1 MTFTR
6 EVSPEECEAQLSP
19 AVFLTP
25 NSKVKALL
33 AKLDDYENELNG
45 ASARDKLLAVMS
57 QPKAKSST
65 TQYSSTVSEGRLFS
79 DVDNLRPKGPLAAK
93 ILAKQQYSDLGSASK
108 SRLPTS
114 EESLQGSMVVGSKAT
129 HSGIIEKKE
138 CSIPQRT
145 EQTIR
150 PSTSSKTYS
159 SSSPPS
165 PSLFV
170 SPLRLPKSVSHT
182 ASSETESLEDEDVDH
197 KNSIISTMNTVDDE
211 LCTQKEITNKT
222 CVKMPKRKQKLSFQV
237 IEGQSDESETEE
249 NLILAQRSKSIRK
262 ASKKALE
269 DINRETQRLS
279 RQQQLAHKATTKKK
293 ITKESLF
300 SKFNF
305 RSNSEPQSNEPE
317 AYQLNV
323 PHIPKTEQ
331 KDATAYS
338 PVSQENTMSKSTI
351 AQVSLET
358 RSTRQEIVVN
368 DISTVIPITYQES
381 IVQNDQIYPLANN
394 SFKSNQKTAINLQH
408 KLRKNLSKMNYGNH
422 DSLLEESDSDLE
434 IIGKRDVLKQRLNH
448 VFNSAPK
455 KKVERANG
463 LHALKI
469 LAQLNS
475 SSTNQKSRDRVLSTS
490 KELHIELQQR
500 ARQQAA
506 REKEERLAQ
515 LYAKGITIQTNEER
529 ERDQVDLDDL
539 LSKARTEAD
548 NLGKQEK
555 AEAKKS
561 KRKENNADQVTSYN
575 EDWSEAEQTSS
586 DNFTFSDD
594 ESQNDDNSEEESN
607 VSEEVK
613 DGSIPNQNSHTT
625 AQDIL
630 LTKQSEDEETCE
642 DFDMSTELDVR
653 EFENEDDAYPKI
665 SVPRRRHVRILNI
678 ISDDED
684 DLYAIK
690 PESVDS
696 KANLAQNF
704 PKSPST
710 TICCVTKPFIPG
722 VQVSG
727 PAGLGLTQ
735 IFQGTMDEIPS
746 SNEVISMSEKTNE
759 DLNNTQSIAFS
770 PRPTFLANSL
780 ETGILHPTQVP
791 QSSDFRCKISAVEGN
806 QDSPTCREDEKFG
819 KEFHETNFTQF
830 AEPTQDVGFAPLS
843 PFEDRFLDI
852 SSPKAENICA
862 QQSEHKNI
870 KRKRLH
876 RRAPEI
882 TYLSDEENDEGIEGI
897 STKDFK
903 GDESDLEA
911 NVFDALQKTTRR
923 EKNYTKNFSKKTSEA
938 KNLFHEQ
945 AEESED
951 EYAGLG
957 GFSEDESG
965 SDDENEIQEMIDDA
979 EGKEFDEHQ
988 HAALYADYER
998 KSDEKQVKKLYNDIT
1013 KGTLR
1018 RKRRAEFDLSDSE
1031 DDGAARQRRKQREF
1045 ARMRK
1050 ALLADERIGEIAV
1063 NPKRQAFL
1071 RAIEDRCSE
1080 DEIDFLH
1087 IHEEQYE
1094 IKGSKS
1100 ASDNAV
1106 ENISLY
1112 QELPSCIDP
1121 KPSGEKSYKSTPR
1134 YSKGPPKPST
1144 LSEVRASLLSLIEEV
1159 NVEAPLQPGPE
1170 SDDDLEIV
1178 GDTVS
1183 SDTQGSNAR
1192 ETLDP
1197 FALRRH
1203 TGIVIDR
1210 FLAQQTASLTSAS
1223 TSASRPAFAP
1233 SSVANASSLPPIM
1246 RRFTTDQSYTCG
1258 ISNGVKGKGLVIPER
1273 SEIRPQGDGV
1283 KRGGTR
1289 GSGINYFARENERRA
1304 KVMVIEQRRQH
1315 KLLESAAHR
1324 RRMVGGLLGGGQFD

>member
-1 MTFTR
+1 MTSTR

-33 AKLDDYENELNG
+33 AKLDNYENELNG
-45 ASARDKLLAVMS
+45 VSARDKLLAAMS
-57 QPKAKSST
+57 QPKMKSST
-65 TQYSSTVSEGRLFS
+65 TQHPGTVSEGRFFS
-79 DVDNLRPKGPLAAK
+79 DVDNLRPKGRLAAN
-93 ILAKQQYSDLGSASK
+93 IQVKQHYSDSGIAAK
-108 SRLPTS
+108 SRLSKP
-114 EESLQGSMVVGSKAT
+114 EESLQDRSVVGSKAT
-129 HSGIIEKKE
+129 TTGIIEKKE
-138 CSIPQRT
+138 CSIPQET
-145 EQTIR
+145 KQTMTS
-150 PSTSSKTYS
+150 STSSKVYS
-159 SSSPPS
+159 SVSPPS

-170 SPLRLPKSVSHT
+170 SPLRLSKSVSRT
-182 ASSETESLEDEDVDH
+182 ASSENESSEDENVDH
-197 KNSIISTMNTVDDE
+197 KNSIVSTLNIVDDE
-211 LCTQKEITNKT
+211 LCTQSEITKKSHT
-222 CVKMPKRKQKLSFQV
+222 KMPKQKQKLSSQG
-237 IEGQSDESETEE
+237 IEGQSDESETEA
-249 NLILAQRSKSIRK
+249 NIILTQKPKSLRK

-279 RQQQLAHKATTKKK
+279 RQQQLAHKAKTKKK

-305 RSNSEPQSNEPE
+305 RSNSEPQFNEPE
-317 AYQLNV
+317 VYQPKI
-323 PHIPKTEQ
+323 PHTPTREQ
-331 KDATAYS
+331 KNATAL
-338 PVSQENTMSKSTI
+338 PVSQENTISKSI
-351 AQVSLET
+351 MAQVSLET
-358 RSTRQEIVVN
+358 ESTSQETAKN
-368 DISTVIPITYQES
+368 DISTVIPKTYLDS
-381 IVQNDQIYPLANN
+381 IVQNNKSCPLAND
-394 SFKSNQKTAINLQH
+394 SFKSKQINAINLQP
-408 KLRKNLSKMNYGNH
+408 KPRRNLSEMNYEKH
-422 DSLLEESDSDLE
+422 KSLLEESDSDLE
-434 IIGKRDVLKQRLNH
+434 IIEKRDCLKQRLNH

-475 SSTNQKSRDRVLSTS
+475 SSTNQKSRDRVLPTS
-490 KELHIELQQR
+490 KELHVGLQQR

-506 REKEERLAQ
+506 REKEEKLA
-515 LYAKGITIQTNEER
+515 LLHAKGITIQTNEER

-555 AEAKKS
+555 AEAKKR
-561 KRKENNADQVTSYN
+561 KREENNTDKLTSCD
-575 EDWSEAEQTSS
+575 EDWSEAEQTNS
-586 DNFTFSDD
+586 DNSTFSDD
-594 ESQNDDNSEEESN
+594 ESQYGDNPEEESN
-607 VSEEVK
+607 IGEEVK
-613 DGSIPNQNSHTT
+613 DGSIPNQNSHRIDR
-625 AQDIL
+625 DIPL
-630 LTKQSEDEETCE
+630 IKQSEDEETGE
-642 DFDMSTELDVR
+642 DSDMSTEIDVR
-653 EFENEDDAYPKI
+653 ELKNEDEGTSKI
-665 SVPRRRHVRILNI
+665 SVPRRRHVRTLNI

-684 DLYAIK
+684 DLYKTK

-696 KANLAQNF
+696 KANFVQNF

-710 TICCVTKPFIPG
+710 TICSATKPFIPG
-722 VQVSG
+722 IQVSG
-727 PAGLGLTQ
+727 TAGLGLTQ
-735 IFQGTMDEIPS
+735 IFQGTMDEILS
-746 SNEVISMSEKTNE
+746 SNEVISLSERTNE
-759 DLNNTQSIAFS
+759 DLNNIQSLDFS
-770 PRPTFLANSL
+770 PRPTFLVNNL
-780 ETGILHPTQVP
+780 DTGTLHHTQVR
-791 QSSDFRCKISAVEGN
+791 QSSNFPGKTSAAMVN
-806 QDSPTCREDEKFG
+806 QDSSKCLKDEEFD
-819 KEFHETNFTQF
+819 KEFQETNFTQF

-843 PFEDRFLDI
+843 PFEDRFLDL
-852 SSPKAENICA
+852 SSSKAENICA
-862 QQSEHKNI
+862 QQNEHKKT

-882 TYLSDEENDEGIEGI
+882 TNLSDEENDEGTEEI
-897 STKDFK
+897 STKNFK

-923 EKNYTKNFSKKTSEA
+923 ENNVAKNFSKKTSEA

-957 GFSEDESG
+957 GVSENESG
-965 SDDENEIQEMIDDA
+965 SDDETEMQEMIDDA
-979 EGKEFDEHQ
+979 EGKEFYEQ
-988 HAALYADYER
+988 KHAALYADYER

-1013 KGTLR
+1013 NGMLR
-1018 RKRRAEFDLSDSE
+1018 RKRRAEFDLSDSD

-1080 DEIDFLH
+1080 DEMDFLQ

-1094 IKGSKS
+1094 IKDSKP
-1100 ASDNAV
+1100 ASDKAV
-1106 ENISLY
+1106 GNVSLH
-1112 QELPSCIDP
+1112 QELSRCIDP
-1121 KPSGEKSYKSTPR
+1121 KPSGENSYKSTPR

-1144 LSEVRASLLSLIEEV
+1144 LSEIRASLLSLIEEV

-1183 SDTQGSNAR
+1183 SDTQGSNTR

-1197 FALRRH
+1197 FVLRRH
-1203 TGIVIDR
+1203 TGKVIDR
-1210 FLAQQTASLTSAS
+1210 FLAQQTASLTNAS

-1233 SSVANASSLPPIM
+1233 SSVVNASSLPPIL
-1246 RRFTTDQSYTCG
+1246 RRVTTDQSFTCT
-1258 ISNGVKGKGLVIPER
+1258 INNGGKGKGLVIPER
-1273 SEIRPQGDGV
+1273 SESCLKGDGV

-1304 KVMVIEQRRQH
+1304 KVMLIEQRRQH

-1324 RRMVGGLLGGGQFD
+1324 RRMVGGLLGGGKFD